1 MNARVARILALIHTL
16 EADLEVELAR
26 GRIEFCYTVE
36 NHKIRFEEKI
46 LKQHLRI
53 RSHWLKYVLEARP
66 SVILTAP
73 IIYSTAVP
81 FALLDAMVSLYQW
94 ACFGVYGIA
103 RVRRSD
109 HLVFDRAHLSYLNG
123 LERFNCWF
131 CSYGN
136 GVISYAREIAA
147 RTEQYWCPIKHSRRI
162 LGAHE
167 RYHAFADYGDA
178 AAYASVLANL
188 RKQLQEETPQ

>member
-1 MNARVARILALIHTL
+1 MNSRVARILDLIHTL

-36 NHKIRFEEKI
+36 NRKIRFEEQV
-46 LKQHLRI
+46 LKHHKTI
-53 RSHWLKYVLEARP
+53 RRHWLNYILDARP
-66 SVILTAP
+66 AVILTAP
-73 IIYSTAVP
+73 IIYSTAIP
-81 FALLDAMVSLYQW
+81 FALLDAVISLYQW
-94 ACFGVYGIA
+94 TCFRVYGIA
-103 RVRRSD
+103 QVRRSD
-109 HLVFDRAHLSYLNG
+109 HFVFDRAHLSYLNG
-123 LERFNCWF
+123 LERFNCLF

-136 GVISYAREIAA
+136 GLISYVREIAA

-167 RYHAFADYGDA
+167 RYLAFADYGDA

-188 RKQLQEETPQ
+188 RKELQEETRS